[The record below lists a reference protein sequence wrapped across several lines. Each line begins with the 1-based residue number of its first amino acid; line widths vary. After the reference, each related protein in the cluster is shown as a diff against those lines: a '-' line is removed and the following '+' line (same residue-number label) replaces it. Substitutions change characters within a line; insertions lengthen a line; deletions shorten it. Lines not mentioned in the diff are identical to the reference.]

1 VVERASSGCA
11 GYGGDDSGI
20 ARRREGFWFK
30 GQRSLVKEQKSEIR
44 GQRRNIETS
53 NGERPI
59 AQDPAKAKSGELSV
73 RSRAAQLGLELSPKS

>member
-1 VVERASSGCA
+1 MDGEGKRQREARSTQGVALSVIGSWLSG
-11 GYGGDDSGI
+11 
-20 ARRREGFWFK
+20 RREAVEIRS
-30 GQRSLVKEQKSEIR
+30 QRSEVSE
-44 GQRRNIETS
+44 ETS